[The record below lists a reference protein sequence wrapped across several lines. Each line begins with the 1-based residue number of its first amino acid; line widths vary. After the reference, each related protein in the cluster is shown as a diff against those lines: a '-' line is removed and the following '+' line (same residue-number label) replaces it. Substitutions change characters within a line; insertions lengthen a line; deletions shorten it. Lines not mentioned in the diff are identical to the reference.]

1 MQEWLFAFF
10 NIDNWFEFWW
20 VALGFLAQGIFASR
34 FIVQWIASEKAG
46 RSYVPVAFWYLS
58 ISGGLLM
65 LAYAIYRQDPV
76 FILGQSTGVIVYARN
91 LMLIHRAKRSD
102 AETADAADVIHE
114 QR

>member
-1 MQEWLFAFF
+1 MEDWLFGFL

-91 LMLIHRAKRSD
+91 LVLIHRNKHAGPDD
-102 AETADAADVIHE
+102 AVHDQT
-114 QR
+114 

>member
-1 MQEWLFAFF
+1 MQDCLFGIFS
-10 NIDNWFEFWW
+10 IDHWFEFWW

-58 ISGGLLM
+58 ISGGTLM

-91 LMLIHRAKRSD
+91 LMLIRRAAK
-102 AETADAADVIHE
+102 ADAADARAADAAHE
-114 QR
+114 KS